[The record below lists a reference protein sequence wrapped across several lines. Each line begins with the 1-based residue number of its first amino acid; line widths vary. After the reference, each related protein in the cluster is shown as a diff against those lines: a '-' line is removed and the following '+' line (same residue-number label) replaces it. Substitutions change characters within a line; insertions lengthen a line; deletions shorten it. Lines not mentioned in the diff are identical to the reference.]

1 MKRAFAYVADFSRQ
15 AEWDPNTVSS
25 KRIDDGDLGV
35 GARFALNVKMGTR
48 TTPMEYRITEYQA
61 PSRVVLV
68 GEGSGVWSQD
78 IITFSDDPAGTRV
91 DYVAEIKLSGLLGA
105 IQPLLGR
112 AFAGIA
118 KGAVAGMKR
127 ELDALAARGDGVP
140 AVMPAAR
147 DRPPVRAP
155 PQARA
160 DRSWI
165 CAGSRTTRSR
175 SPS

>member
-1 MKRAFAYVADFSRQ
+1 MTTLVEHVITPLPREAAFAFVADFSRQ

-35 GARFALNVKMGTR
+35 GARFALNVKMGPR

-127 ELDALAARGDGVP
+127 ELDALAASGDGVP
-140 AVMPAAR
+140 T
-147 DRPPVRAP
+147 
-155 PQARA
+155 A
-160 DRSWI
+160 DASGEGPT
-165 CAGSRTTRSR
+165 AGTGATAGQG
-175 SPS
+175 